1 MDKCI
6 KIVYL
11 KKVYFEDFI
20 LRNGE
25 KLINFNYI
33 VYLYYEKKLILG
45 KIVFGWNMWLLDLKM

>member
-33 VYLYYEKKLILG
+33 VYLYDEKKLILG